1 VFADCIP
8 KLREGNTGYLASI
21 AAGLRAVPQATETH
35 VKSELLKGIYEFI
48 LRRIEMSNDSQI
60 LQNNLDVQKTN

>member
-1 VFADCIP
+1 MP
-8 KLREGNTGYLASI
+8 KFREGNTGYLASI
-21 AAGLRAVPQATETH
+21 AAGLQAVPQATETH
-35 VKSELLKGIYEFI
+35 VKSELSKGIYEFI